1 MERGGIQVEPV
12 SHTFFLY
19 NTICSVSIF
28 DERSDAWE
36 LGNEVKKIASEV
48 RRMLDFYDPE
58 SELGRL
64 NREHRTGVLIKVSDE
79 LCKFMAEVLEFSKVS
94 EGCYDPTVGTV
105 VKLWNIPTHHPCV
118 PAKEKIEELLRH
130 TGASFIRCNLEERTI
145 QFERQGML
153 FDAGGA
159 GKGYAVQKVVEYL
172 KSQGVK
178 SATVNFGGNLYVIG
192 KKTDKSGEETPWK
205 IGVQMPWAEYAQSIG
220 VLYGAD
226 CGIATS
232 GGYDRFFV
240 EQGKVYH
247 HLIDPRCGYPAE
259 NDLDSVTIVSKNAFY
274 TDLLST
280 ACFIAG
286 TEAKIAT
293 ICSRVDQEAGYIIVK
308 KNGSVVVSKNIENR
322 FECQSVKGEDD

>member
-1 MERGGIQVEPV
+1 MERSGILVEPI

-28 DERSDAWE
+28 DGQNDARE

-64 NREHRTGVLIKVSDE
+64 NREHRAGIPTKVSDDF
-79 LCKFMAEVLEFSKVS
+79 CRFAAEVLEFSKAC
-94 EGCYDPTVGTV
+94 EGCYDPTVGPV
-105 VKLWNIPTHHPCV
+105 VRLWNIPAHHPRV
-118 PAKEKIEELLRH
+118 PAKQEIEEQLRH
-130 TGASFIRCNLEERTI
+130 TGAAFVRCNLEEQTI
-145 QFERQGML
+145 KFEKQGML

-172 KSQGVK
+172 KSQGVT

-192 KKTDKSGEETPWK
+192 KKTDGSGEEKPWK

-220 VLYGAD
+220 TVYASD
-226 CGIATS
+226 CGLATS
-232 GGYDRFFV
+232 GAYDRFFV

-247 HLIDPRCGYPAE
+247 HLIDPRSGYPAE
-259 NDLDSVTIVSKNAFY
+259 SELDSVTIVSKNAFY

-286 TEAKIAT
+286 TEAKIET
-293 ICSRVDQEAGYIIVK
+293 ICRRVDEEAGYIIVK
-308 KNGSVVVSKNIENR
+308 KDGSVIVSKNMEHR
-322 FECQSVKGEDD
+322 FEGKGEKGENN